1 MNDMNNVSR
10 FSIVHDNVKIH
21 FNTEREIKDYI
32 ERIGRKK
39 ITVYEHKIVFD
50 RTATHI
56 KIDRL

>member
-1 MNDMNNVSR
+1 VKNFTVEHNN
-10 FSIVHDNVKIH
+10 IKIH
-21 FNTEREIKDYI
+21 YNTEKEVKDYI
-32 ERIGRKK
+32 ERFGRKK